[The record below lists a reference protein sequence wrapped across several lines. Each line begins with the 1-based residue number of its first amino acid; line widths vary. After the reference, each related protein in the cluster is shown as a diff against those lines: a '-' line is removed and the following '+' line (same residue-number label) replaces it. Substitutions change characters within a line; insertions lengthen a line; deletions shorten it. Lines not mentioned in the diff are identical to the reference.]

1 MIASVE
7 IAGDRWRKFA
17 GLAFVLAFHCTLLY
31 GAWSYKPIPQPQ
43 EAVTLFVSLI
53 NPQAPQNEKPA
64 PEPAKPPPQKVKL
77 VKPQLVKQSKQ
88 EPLLVSNAPVT
99 SAAETVALPSPP
111 ETVVQATPTAQPV
124 TEAPSKSQAPVTLT
138 SDLSVS
144 CPQRSMPNY
153 PALSRRVGEQGQVV
167 LRVELDETGRI
178 TFARVA
184 ESSGHKRL
192 DEAGLAAV
200 KSWQCNPSTHNGVA
214 VRAVA
219 LQPFDFIL
227 EGR

>member
-1 MIASVE
+1 MNIE
-7 IAGDRWRKFA
+7 ISDDRWSKLA
-17 GLAFVLAFHCTLLY
+17 GLTLVLALHGALLY
-31 GAWSYKPIPQPQ
+31 GAWSYKLIPPPQ
-43 EAVTLFVSLI
+43 EAVILFL
-53 NPQAPQNEKPA
+53 NLLNLPPPKKEEPL
-64 PEPAKPPPQKVKL
+64 PESPTPKPPPQKVKL
-77 VKPQLVKQSKQ
+77 VKQQPVTQPKP
-88 EPLLVSNAPVT
+88 ERMLVSNAPVT
-99 SAAETVALPSPP
+99 S
-111 ETVVQATPTAQPV
+111 V
-124 TEAPSKSQAPVTLT
+124 TEAVAPMPPPEPIKQAAPEPAVEAAPKSPAPVNLS

-153 PALSRRVGEQGQVV
+153 PAVSKRANEQGLVV

-178 TFARVA
+178 TSARVA
-184 ESSGHKRL
+184 TSSGHKRL

-200 KSWQCNPSTHNGVA
+200 KNWQCNPSTRNGVA